1 MRTNL
6 VVNPMG
12 ANEAAEKSCLAKNP
26 VVLKRT
32 DLSMPYVLHL
42 QSGFSRWG
50 LLFGYARLFR
60 TLGWRE
66 PV

>member
-12 ANEAAEKSCLAKNP
+12 ANEAAEKSCLAKNL

-32 DLSMPYVLHL
+32 DLSMPY
-42 QSGFSRWG
+42 
-50 LLFGYARLFR
+50 AIRL
-60 TLGWRE
+60 
-66 PV
+66 